1 NYEALC
7 LAYVGLARAAIVRSR
22 DYTAASRFGR
32 IAVELVER
40 FEAKRF
46 EGTTYH
52 CYAALIAPWM
62 EHARTSADLMRRA
75 FAAAIEVGDLSNAN
89 YANLSL
95 TTNLLVA
102 GDPLSDVQREAERA
116 LALAQKTQFS
126 STVDHAILQLV
137 LIRTL
142 RGLTPTFG
150 CFDSELIEEA

>member
-1 NYEALC
+1 
-7 LAYVGLARAAIVRSR
+7 
-22 DYTAASRFGR
+22 
-32 IAVELVER
+32 
-40 FEAKRF
+40 KRF

-126 STVDHAILQLV
+126 TTVDHAILQLV

-150 CFDSELIEEA
+150 CFDSELIEEASFERHLAANPFVAIQECFYSIRKMQARYLAGDYKGAV